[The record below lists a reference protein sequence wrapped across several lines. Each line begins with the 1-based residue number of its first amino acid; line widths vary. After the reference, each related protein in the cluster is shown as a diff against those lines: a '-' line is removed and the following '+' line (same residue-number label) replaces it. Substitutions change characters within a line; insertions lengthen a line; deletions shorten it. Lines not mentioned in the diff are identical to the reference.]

1 MEVEKCYA
9 PLPDGSVLY
18 YEKTGSGRPLFLLHG
33 NGGSSAYF
41 SKQVDALRQKHQLYL
56 IDSRG
61 HGKSTNTQKKIDF
74 FKMAIIAK
82 RSVAILKSIFLK
94 WQQIS

>member
-18 YEKTGSGRPLFLLHG
+18 YEKTGSGRPLFI
-33 NGGSSAYF
+33 AR
-41 SKQVDALRQKHQLYL
+41 KWRQQCLFLQAGRRLASKHQLYL

-74 FKMAIIAK
+74 
-82 RSVAILKSIFLK
+82 LK
-94 WQQIS
+94 WQQIL